1 MMNKKFK
8 IKIFADGADIVTMK
22 KYAGNKFISGLTTNP
37 SLMKSA
43 GINNYENFAKEIVRI
58 INKPISFEV
67 FSDDLDEMYIQAKK
81 ICSWGKNIF
90 VKIPI
95 TNTKGRSTN
104 KIIKKLSHE
113 GVKLNITAIF
123 TIKQV
128 KGVYQNLDKNTESII
143 SIFAGRIADTGID
156 PEILIKQSI
165 KIFKNNK
172 KHKILWASTR
182 ELYNIIQADKIGCQ
196 IITVTDDIL
205 KKLKLLNFNL
215 DKYSLDT
222 VKSFYYDAVAAGFK
236 I

>member
-1 MMNKKFK
+1 MNKKFK

>member
-43 GINNYENFAKEIVRI
+43 GINNYENFAKEIVRT

-182 ELYNIIQADKIGCQ
+182 ELYNIIQADKIGCH

>member
-182 ELYNIIQADKIGCQ
+182 ELYNIIQADKIGCH

>member
-1 MMNKKFK
+1 MNKKFK

-43 GINNYENFAKEIVRI
+43 GINNYENFAKEIVRT

-182 ELYNIIQADKIGCQ
+182 ELYNIIQADKIGCH

>member
-43 GINNYENFAKEIVRI
+43 GINNYENFAKKIVRI

-104 KIIKKLSHE
+104 KIIKKLSNE

-156 PEILIKQSI
+156 PETLIKQSI
-165 KIFKNNK
+165 KIFKDNK

-182 ELYNIIQADKIGCQ
+182 ELYNIIQADKIGCH

>member
-1 MMNKKFK
+1 MNKKFK

-182 ELYNIIQADKIGCQ
+182 ELYNIIQADKIGCH